1 MSCHEV
7 RKLFAVLQRG
17 EIAPVHRKALR
28 EHLRS
33 CEPCRT
39 SLFTIDP
46 ALALALALPQAGF
59 EDDRFVAEVLSGVHQ
74 RRTEKTLLARRRSK
88 LWKVAAVVLLATLL
102 GLWVGHQEG
111 QVALAKLQDQSMLG
125 PVEPFVE
132 VEGEGVRVYHFV
144 AGPEDR
150 VPVAFIVSPTVEL

>member
-7 RKLFAVLQRG
+7 RQLFPVLQRG
-17 EIAPVHRKALR
+17 EIAPTHRKALR

-33 CEPCRT
+33 CEPCRA
-39 SLFTIDP
+39 SLFTFDP

-74 RRTEKTLLARRRSK
+74 RRAEQALLARRRSK
-88 LWKVAAVVLLATLL
+88 LWKVAAVFLLATLM
-102 GLWVGHQEG
+102 GLWVGHQER
-111 QVALAKLQDQSMLG
+111 QVSLAKLQEKRTVS

-132 VEGEGVRVYHFV
+132 VEGEGVRVYHLV

-150 VPVAFIVSPTVEL
+150 VPVAFIVSPSVEL

>member
-7 RKLFAVLQRG
+7 RKLFALARSG
-17 EIAPVHRKALR
+17 EIAPSHRRALR
-28 EHLRS
+28 EHLRF
-33 CEPCRT
+33 CESCRT
-39 SLFTIDP
+39 SLFTLDP
-46 ALALALALPQAGF
+46 ALVLALGLPQAGF

-74 RRTEKTLLARRRSK
+74 RRAEEALRAKSWSK
-88 LWKVAAVVLLATLL
+88 LGRVAAVLLLTTLL
-102 GLWVGHQEG
+102 GLWAGHQERRLS
-111 QVALAKLQDQSMLG
+111 LAKLQEKSAFS

-132 VEGEGVRVYHFV
+132 VEGEGVRVYHLL